1 MDTNFEL
8 KAETEK
14 SAPKMPQGLSRS
26 DIKELIGLCRREIG
40 YTGISQDA
48 GKRALALRAKL
59 EAMLK

>member
-1 MDTNFEL
+1 MSTDFKLEGERPKREEL
-8 KAETEK
+8 TRKE
-14 SAPKMPQGLSRS
+14 
-26 DIKELIGLCRREIG
+26 IKELIGLCRREVG